1 MLETTPLIPDLMPES
16 TMVDRGFQSIL
27 DYIDERSSSPYRK
40 GELFEKVMRQYF
52 LADPIY
58 KDSFSEV
65 YLWNEWAAL
74 KGLEG
79 TDTGIDLVA
88 QERSGGYCAIQC
100 KCYGPNT
107 RIQKPHIDSFIT
119 ASAIEWPTR
128 KEHRERFTS
137 RIIVDTGKDWGQNAL
152 KTIKRV
158 VPRVSNNSL
167 CRPC

>member
-65 YLWNEWAAL
+65 YLWNDNGRHSRDLRGLIRAL
-74 KGLEG
+74 TLLLKSGR
-79 TDTGIDLVA
+79 VA
-88 QERSGGYCAIQC
+88 IVRFSANVMVPILGF
-100 KCYGPNT
+100 KN
-107 RIQKPHIDSFIT
+107 RILIHLS
-119 ASAIEWPTR
+119 
-128 KEHRERFTS
+128 
-137 RIIVDTGKDWGQNAL
+137 L
-152 KTIKRV
+152 
-158 VPRVSNNSL
+158 PR
-167 CRPC
+167 R

>member
-1 MLETTPLIPDLMPES
+1 MSETTQQLIPDLMPES

-119 ASAIEWPTR
+119 ASAIEWP
-128 KEHRERFTS
+128 
-137 RIIVDTGKDWGQNAL
+137 NAEGH
-152 KTIKRV
+152 KRTFHL
-158 VPRVSNNSL
+158 PNYR
-167 CRPC
+167 